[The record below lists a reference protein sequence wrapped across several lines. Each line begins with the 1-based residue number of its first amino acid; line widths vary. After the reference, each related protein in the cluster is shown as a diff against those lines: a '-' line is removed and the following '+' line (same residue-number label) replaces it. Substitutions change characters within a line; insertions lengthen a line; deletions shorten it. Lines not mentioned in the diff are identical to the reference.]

1 MKKTAP
7 PRAWVAQSARGVAA
21 DVVARVLDTG
31 AWAQPTLASAL
42 DDSGL
47 DGRDKGLCTEL
58 VYGTLRWSASLEK
71 SLLRSADKPGRG
83 LDKRMKPHL
92 LVAAYQ
98 LQHLQD
104 RIPAHAAVS
113 EAVNAVKRVRP
124 GLDKFANALLRKL
137 GSPLIDLLPAT
148 ASLEELADALGVPL
162 VLARAIAAQVGE
174 GERKDALVALNGR
187 PSTYAYALAQ
197 GALPEGAR
205 PHAFVPGVFALDGG
219 AVTKHE
225 GFVEGSFVVMD
236 PGSAV
241 SALLVARAPGMR
253 VVDLCAAPGGKTA
266 LLASQARAI
275 EGEAG
280 IGGKVVAVE
289 KSGVRARMIKE
300 TLARTK
306 LVARVDVLV
315 ADALE
320 ARVDPADAVLLDAP
334 CTGFGTTRRKPE
346 IKLRRSEADVRDDA
360 LLQVK
365 LLDRALDLTKR
376 GGVLVYSVCSPIP
389 AEGADH
395 VERLLASRDDLVV
408 EHARETLPWLPVDA
422 VDARGCVRLL
432 THRHDADAFFIA
444 RLRKRG

>member
-1 MKKTAP
+1 MTQASSKGFLP
-7 PRAWVAQSARGVAA
+7 QSARAVAA
-21 DVVARVLDTG
+21 DVVMRVLDTG
-31 AWAQPTLASAL
+31 AWAQPTLATAL
-42 DDSGL
+42 DQSGL

-58 VYGTLRWSASLEK
+58 VYGTLRWSVSLEK

-83 LDKRMKPHL
+83 LDKRMRPHL

-137 GSPLIDLLPAT
+137 GSPLVDLLPAT
-148 ASLEELADALGVPL
+148 ATVEEIADALGVPP
-162 VLARAIAAQVGE
+162 VLARAIVAQVPAE
-174 GERKDALVALNGR
+174 EVKAALVALNGR
-187 PSTYAYALAQ
+187 PSTYAYAL
-197 GALPEGAR
+197 GRSLPEGAVA
-205 PHAFVPGVFALDGG
+205 HAFVPGVFALDGG
-219 AVTKHE
+219 AVTKQE
-225 GFVEGSFVVMD
+225 GFAAGSFVVMD

-275 EGEAG
+275 EGESG

-300 TLARTK
+300 TLTRTK
-306 LVARVDVLV
+306 LVDRVDVLV

-346 IKLRRSEADVRDDA
+346 IKLRRTEADVRDDA

-365 LLDRALDLTKR
+365 LLDRALELTKR

-395 VERLLASRDDLVV
+395 IERLLATRTDVV
-408 EHARETLPWLPVDA
+408 IEHARETLPWLPADA
-422 VDARGCVRLL
+422 VDARGNVRLL
-432 THRHDADAFFIA
+432 THRHDADAFFIS
-444 RLRKRG
+444 RLRKRT